1 MENDSVTL
9 IEVGSRD
16 GLQREE
22 PLSTET
28 KLKMIEALVATG
40 LRRLQVTSFVH
51 PDLVPQMA
59 DAEKLCAHLPE
70 RDEVVYSGLALNDV
84 GVERAAD
91 AGLSHVDL
99 SVSTSDTHSR
109 KNAGMPLEEARTS
122 LLEIIELAQDRGL
135 HVRAGLQ
142 CVFGCAYEGTVPVS
156 RVVEMAREIVE
167 AGAEW
172 LSLADSTGMAGPRQV
187 EEVVSRVQEVAGETP
202 IILHL
207 HDTRGLGLAN
217 VWAGVEAGVRHF
229 DTAFGGAGG
238 CPFIPGATGN
248 IATEDTIYLLERLG
262 IEVEAD
268 RDAIA
273 EVSLRAEDLLDKT
286 LPGKHHRLYERQPAA
301 P

>member
-9 IEVGSRD
+9 IEVGPRD

-51 PDLVPQMA
+51 PDLVPQMS

-142 CVFGCAYEGTVPVS
+142 CVFGCTYEGAVPVDGAV
-156 RVVEMAREIVE
+156 RMAREIVE
-167 AGAEW
+167 AGVEW
-172 LSLADSTGMAGPRQV
+172 LSLADYTGMAAPNQIK
-187 EEVVSRVQEVAGETP
+187 EVVSRVQGVAGETP

-217 VWAGVEAGVRHF
+217 VKAGLEAGVRHF
-229 DTAFGGAGG
+229 DTAFGGAEG
-238 CPFIPGATGN
+238 CPFISGAAGT
-248 IATEDTIYLLERLG
+248 IATEDTIYLLKRLG
-262 IEVEAD
+262 FAVDAD
-268 RDAIA
+268 RDALA
-273 EVSLRAEDLLDKT
+273 EVSLRVEDLLGT
-286 LPGKHHRLYERQPAA
+286 RFPGKHPHLHERKQAVS
-301 P
+301 

>member
-1 MENDSVTL
+1 METDSVTL
-9 IEVGSRD
+9 IEVGPRD

-22 PLSTET
+22 PLSTEA
-28 KLKMIEALVATG
+28 KLEIIEGLVVAG

-51 PDLVPQMA
+51 PELVPQMA
-59 DAEKLCAHLPE
+59 DAEELCARLPE
-70 RDEVVYSGLALNDV
+70 RDGVVYSGLALNDV

-109 KNAGMPLEEARTS
+109 KNANMPLEEAWAS
-122 LLEIIELAQDRGL
+122 LLEMIDLAQSQGL
-135 HVRAGLQ
+135 GVRAGLQ
-142 CVFGCAYEGTVPVS
+142 CVFGCVCEGAVPVD
-156 RVVEMAREIVE
+156 RVVRMAREIVE

-172 LSLADSTGMAGPRQV
+172 LSLADSTGMAAPNQV
-187 EEVVSRVQEVAGETP
+187 KEVVSRVQDVAGETP
-202 IILHL
+202 VILHL

-217 VWAGVEAGVRHF
+217 VKAGLEAGVRHF

-238 CPFIPGATGN
+238 CPFIPGAAGN

-262 IEVEAD
+262 FEVDGD

-273 EVSLRAEDLLDKT
+273 EVSLRVEDLLGT
-286 LPGKHHRLYERQPAA
+286 RFPGKHPRLHERKHAVS
-301 P
+301 